1 MLLDDCKIYPKFL
14 LEESLSTHA
23 SFYTARSLTERL
35 FYSLCLLLPYIHKN
49 FLQSA
54 NLIKSSSHECIRTQV
69 LFVNWRTS
77 YYITSC
83 FLWASLYHRSSSI
96 CKSTANEQ
104 TLLNGKH
111 DASELLST
119 TDFTQLGWRVNF
131 HHTVFT
137 WMQNEIF
144 PLNLALKCEVVWNSS
159 IQCQNDCAIPDCSES
174 DHKEPSQGLYLQS
187 SLQLTCINSC
197 NTL

>member
-104 TLLNGKH
+104 TLLNGKWCKWAPQH
-111 DASELLST
+111 NRLYPTWLESQFSSHCIYLNAKW
-119 TDFTQLGWRVNF
+119 DFS
-131 HHTVFT
+131 
-137 WMQNEIF
+137 
-144 PLNLALKCEVVWNSS
+144 LKF
-159 IQCQNDCAIPDCSES
+159 
-174 DHKEPSQGLYLQS
+174 G
-187 SLQLTCINSC
+187 T
-197 NTL
+197 